1 MSTPALLS
9 RLGVLIIEDF
19 LSVAECSMLC
29 STASEATTSD
39 APVVRGSNIV
49 DKKMRST
56 RRLTLSE
63 PLATRLNKEFAAVR
77 PAVERHFSISL
88 NGHEE
93 LQLLMYGEG
102 DFYRS
107 HRDSSFKEG
116 YPEYISRRQISAVVF
131 LNSEDE
137 GSYEGGALVLYDLV
151 QASNNRTVGIPVR
164 GSAGTLVAFR
174 SDVLHEVEPVIRG
187 KRFSIVT
194 WFYN

>member
-1 MSTPALLS
+1 MSTPALPS

-19 LSVAECSMLC
+19 LSVAEYSVLC
-29 STASEATTSD
+29 STASEATSSD

-63 PLATRLNKEFAAVR
+63 PLATRLNKKFAAVR
-77 PAVERHFSISL
+77 PAIERHFSISL

-107 HRDSSFKEG
+107 HRDCSFKEG

-151 QASNNRTVGIPVR
+151 QASNQTVGIPVR

-174 SDVLHEVEPVIRG
+174 SDVLHEVQPVIRG